1 MFGGKAATLRRYGRL
16 TALALVL
23 GTLPV
28 SVLSPWGAEAQPRT
42 KQQTQKSDSQASK
55 SGKSQNAKSQAAKP
69 RVQKNP
75 EPARQAAEARG
86 DGFRIAD
93 RWVRMDVVKADPNL
107 MGSDGKAPAVLILH
121 GSRGLGDGSLFYP
134 QARAL
139 ADRGISAFVVHYFD
153 GLSEG
158 SKAAPALHD
167 RRERI
172 ISEAISQISNRKDV
186 DAERIG
192 VFGLSLGGF
201 HALSLGSRDERVQ
214 AVVNVFGAM
223 PAEVERKGVD
233 RMPPTLVLHGD
244 KDRVV
249 PVRKAHELE
258 SLLKEVGAEHE
269 VKIYQGQGHV
279 FRGDAK
285 EDSITRTT
293 DFFERYLGIDK
304 MLLDKPIQLD
314 FVLAPVVPKNDLLPI
329 RPYYTLGDEAS
340 LTERAALP
348 EQASPEQ
355 VVERMPE
362 TVSEPEAV
370 DPASALN

>member
-1 MFGGKAATLRRYGRL
+1 MIEGTAATLRRYCRL

-23 GTLPV
+23 GTLPA
-28 SVLSPWGAEAQPRT
+28 SVLSPWSAEAQPRT
-42 KQQTQKSDSQASK
+42 KQQVQKSDSKA
-55 SGKSQNAKSQAAKP
+55 AKSQAAKASKP
-69 RVQKNP
+69 RVQKNS
-75 EPARQAAEARG
+75 EPARQAAEASG

-107 MGSDGKAPAVLILH
+107 LGSDGKAPAVLILH

-153 GLSEG
+153 GLSES

-167 RRERI
+167 RREKV

-258 SLLKEVGAEHE
+258 SLLKDVGAEYE
-269 VKIYQGQGHV
+269 VKIYQGQGHA

-285 EDSITRTT
+285 EDSISRTT
-293 DFFERYLGIDK
+293 DFFERYLGLDK
-304 MLLDKPIQLD
+304 LLLDKPMQLD

-329 RPYYTLGDEAS
+329 RPYTLGDEET
-340 LTERAALP
+340 LG
-348 EQASPEQ
+348 EQ
-355 VVERMPE
+355 VAERVPE
-362 TVSEPEAV
+362 TVDVPEY
-370 DPASALN
+370 DASHPIN

>member
-1 MFGGKAATLRRYGRL
+1 MVGGKAATLRRYCRY
-16 TALALVL
+16 TALVLAL

-28 SVLSPWGAEAQPRT
+28 SALSPWSAEAQPRATQQQAQKKST
-42 KQQTQKSDSQASK
+42 KPQA
-55 SGKSQNAKSQAAKP
+55 AKTPAKP
-69 RVQKNP
+69 RVQKNA
-75 EPARQAAEARG
+75 EPARKAADADGE
-86 DGFRIAD
+86 GFRMAGH
-93 RWVRMDVVKADPNL
+93 WVRMDVVKADPNL
-107 MGSDGKAPAVLILH
+107 LGNDGKAPAVLILH

-153 GLSEG
+153 GLSEA

-167 RRERI
+167 RREKI

-214 AVVNVFGAM
+214 AVVNMFGAM

-258 SLLKEVGAEHE
+258 SLLKEVGAEYE
-269 VKIYQGQGHV
+269 VKIYQGQGHA
-279 FRGDAK
+279 FRGEAK
-285 EDSITRTT
+285 EDSISRTT
-293 DFFERYLGIDK
+293 DFFERYLGFDK
-304 MLLDKPIQLD
+304 LLLDKPMELD

-329 RPYYTLGDEAS
+329 RPYTVADEAS
-340 LTERAALP
+340 L
-348 EQASPEQ
+348 PEQ
-355 VVERMPE
+355 VVERVPE
-362 TVSEPEAV
+362 TVLPDY
-370 DPASALN
+370 DPAHSDSPLN